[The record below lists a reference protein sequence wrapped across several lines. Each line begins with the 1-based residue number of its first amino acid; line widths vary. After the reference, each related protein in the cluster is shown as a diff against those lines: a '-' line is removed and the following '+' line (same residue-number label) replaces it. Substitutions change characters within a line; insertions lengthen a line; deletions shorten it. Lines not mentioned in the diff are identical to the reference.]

1 MKGRA
6 QSMSEHRDFPDNR
19 RVVITGL
26 GMATPLGTGREEF
39 SRRLFQGESAVDA
52 VQAFDTG
59 RTASHLGA
67 EVRDFQPRDFISIK
81 NLRRMDRLS
90 LFATASARLALTDA
104 GIAVT
109 AENRDRV
116 GILFGTAFGATDV
129 TVQSED
135 ALLAQ
140 GPGAANPILVP
151 NTVMNAPAGYASI
164 ELGFRGVNV
173 TVTHFAVSAE
183 TAVAYAASEIRR
195 GTADVMLA
203 GGADILSKFYYEA
216 LSKFRGL
223 SPDDVGPEGA
233 HPFDERRNGYVAGEG
248 CGLLCLESLACA
260 RERGAK
266 ICCEITGAGLG
277 SSPAPPTAWPRDPE
291 GFCRA
296 FLRALKQARID
307 VADVSAVM
315 AAANGSRVLDAVEA
329 AAYEGLFAS
338 RAVRPWVTSIKGALG
353 ESFSGGGIRACA
365 LALSVERGCLP
376 LTVGLERPA
385 APLNFVAGKK
395 VKTHLKHTVLSGIS
409 FGGACACLVFSRCE

>member
-1 MKGRA
+1 MNDP
-6 QSMSEHRDFPDNR
+6 QVFPDNR
-19 RVVITGL
+19 RVVVTGL

-39 SRRLFQGESAVDA
+39 SRRLFQGECAIDA
-52 VQAFDTG
+52 VQAFGTG
-59 RTASHLGA
+59 RAASRLGA
-67 EVRDFQPRDFISIK
+67 EVRGFQPRDFISIK

-90 LFATASARLALTDA
+90 LLTTASARLALSDA

-116 GILFGTAFGATDV
+116 GILFGSAFGATDV
-129 TVQSED
+129 TVQFED
-135 ALLAQ
+135 ALLSA
-140 GPGAANPILVP
+140 GPGAVNPILVP
-151 NTVMNAPAGYASI
+151 NTVMNAPAGHASI

-223 SPDDVGPEGA
+223 SPDDGGPEGA
-233 HPFDERRNGYVAGEG
+233 RPFDERRNGYVAGEG
-248 CGLLCLESLACA
+248 CGLLCLESLASA

-266 ICCEITGAGLG
+266 IYCEITGAGLG

-291 GFCRA
+291 GFRRT
-296 FLRALKQARID
+296 FLRALKQARI
-307 VADVSAVM
+307 APPDVSAVM

-329 AAYEGLFAS
+329 AAYEELFAS
-338 RAVRPWVTSIKGALG
+338 CAVRPWVTSIKGALG

-365 LALSVERGCLP
+365 LALSVEKGWLP

-385 APLNFVAGKK
+385 APLNFVMGRK
-395 VKTHLKHTVLSGIS
+395 VETNPRHTVLAGIS
-409 FGGACACLVFSRCE
+409 FGGTYACLVFSRWE

>member
-6 QSMSEHRDFPDNR
+6 QSMNEHRDFPDNR
-19 RVVITGL
+19 RVVVTGL

-39 SRRLFQGESAVDA
+39 SRGLFQGECAIDT

-59 RTASHLGA
+59 RAASHFGA
-67 EVRDFQPRDFISIK
+67 EVRGFQPRDFISIK

-129 TVQSED
+129 TVQFED

-140 GPGAANPILVP
+140 GPGAVNPILVP
-151 NTVMNAPAGYASI
+151 NTVMNAPAGHASI

-195 GTADVMLA
+195 GTADVLLA
-203 GGADILSKFYYEA
+203 GGADILSQFYYEA

-223 SPDDVGPEGA
+223 SPDDGGAEGA

-248 CGLLCLESLACA
+248 CGLLCLESLASA

-266 ICCEITGAGLG
+266 IYCEITGAGLG
-277 SSPAPPTAWPRDPE
+277 SSPTPPTAWPKDPE
-291 GFCRA
+291 GFRRT

-315 AAANGSRVLDAVEA
+315 AAANGSRVLDAMEA

-338 RAVRPWVTSIKGALG
+338 CAVRPWVTSIKGALG

-365 LALSVERGCLP
+365 LALSVEKGGLP
-376 LTVGLERPA
+376 ATVGLEKPA
-385 APLNFVAGKK
+385 APLNFVMGKK
-395 VKTHLKHTVLSGIS
+395 VETNLRHTVLSGIS
-409 FGGACACLVFSRCE
+409 FGGTYACLVFSRWE

>member
-1 MKGRA
+1 
-6 QSMSEHRDFPDNR
+6 MSEHRDFPDNR

-59 RTASHLGA
+59 AAASHLGA

-90 LFATASARLALTDA
+90 MLATASARLALSDA

-129 TVQSED
+129 TVQFED

-223 SPDDVGPEGA
+223 SPDDGGAEGA
-233 HPFDERRNGYVAGEG
+233 RPFDERRNGYVAGEG
-248 CGLLCLESLACA
+248 CGLLCLESLSSA

-266 ICCEITGAGLG
+266 IYCEISGAGLG

-291 GFCRA
+291 GFRRT

-307 VADVSAVM
+307 VPAVSAVM

-329 AAYEGLFAS
+329 AACREMFAS
-338 RAVRPWVTSIKGALG
+338 CATSPFVTSVKGAIG

-365 LALSVERGCLP
+365 LALSVEKGWLP
-376 LTVGLERPA
+376 PTVGLERPA
-385 APLNFVAGKK
+385 LPLNFVMGKK
-395 VKTHLKHTVLSGIS
+395 VEMSLRHTVLSGIS
-409 FGGACACLVFSRCE
+409 FGGTYACLVFSRCE